1 MKATQKKNNVTWTG
15 KTETPTEQLLHGAAK
30 DKVQSR
36 KEALSKCK
44 ILTRKSD
51 GSDSGY
57 NSYEASDS
65 SFIADEN
72 LAKICLLF
80 DLYNHCALALQLC

>member
-1 MKATQKKNNVTWTG
+1 MKATQKKDNVTWTG

-30 DKVQSR
+30 DKVQPR

-51 GSDSGY
+51 GSDSGC

-72 LAKICLLF
+72 LANYHQLF
-80 DLYNHCALALQLC
+80 